1 LRFKTDENVHPE
13 AAALL
18 RKHGHDALTVW
29 DQNLRGGRDPELA
42 ATCRE
47 EQRVLLTLD
56 RGFGNIRSY
65 PPEHFPGLIILQID
79 SQSRQA
85 VVATIERLLPSL
97 ERKSLDGCLW
107 VVDGH
112 RIRERRGP

>member
-1 LRFKTDENVHPE
+1 MRLKTDENIHPD
-13 AAALL
+13 AADLL

-29 DQNLRGGRDPELA
+29 DQNLKGGRDPELA
-42 ATCRE
+42 ATCQK

-56 RGFGNIRSY
+56 RGFGNIRNY
-65 PPEHFPGLIILQID
+65 PPAQFPGLIVLHLD

-85 VVATIERLLPSL
+85 VVATVERLLPLLGS
-97 ERKSLDGCLW
+97 KSLDGCLW
-107 VVDGH
+107 VVDEQ